1 MTLHMSLTHITYQTH
16 PDITRL
22 TGVMG
27 GGGTVDWKK
36 LNQEQIKSQVC
47 VKNQYFYLGVIF

>member
-1 MTLHMSLTHITYQTH
+1 MSLTHITYQTH

-27 GGGTVDWKK
+27 GGGDSG
-36 LNQEQIKSQVC
+36 LEEAEPRAD
-47 VKNQYFYLGVIF
+47 